1 MSLCRFKWLF
11 PDEETTGY
19 SEKLLGNVIDSLFMC
34 AVRVIVPT
42 LGITQFEKVVRTLSL
57 SQIGPQMEALQISLN
72 SLASVVDNHIAL
84 DFLLSSL

>member
-1 MSLCRFKWLF
+1 MSLYRFKWLC

-19 SEKLLGNVIDSLFMC
+19 SEKLLGNVINSLVMC

-42 LGITQFEKVVRTLSL
+42 LGITQFEKVVRTLLL

-72 SLASVVDNHIAL
+72 SLASVVDNH
-84 DFLLSSL
+84 ST

>member
-1 MSLCRFKWLF
+1 M
-11 PDEETTGY
+11 
-19 SEKLLGNVIDSLFMC
+19 
-34 AVRVIVPT
+34 PT